1 MRTCFV
7 PFCDSKNKDQP
18 NRTMFT
24 VPKEPVLFAQWADLL
39 PKVRTLRSID
49 RVCYLHFRP
58 EDVVYTFDHC
68 INGQIFKIHRD
79 RPRLK
84 PDALPCLEL
93 TTKEELLSYKVKN
106 RLPTNPK
113 VIKVSENTIADQI
126 YDLITE
132 EQSPTNEPK
141 FNTEEIDEIPQPL
154 EDNNC
159 SIIVNFEEHSE
170 NITNQEPL
178 TNDEQENQIIA
189 DLITEETNYECEETL
204 NATKQHL
211 ALNKILDL
219 FNLLYDNVYE
229 VIAPNTLWGIH
240 RCPNRSLICFT
251 YMDVM
256 KLQVSK
262 MISITPDGL
271 VQLIFHSSIIKTLQL
286 VQDIDDFDSM
296 SVLLNQ
302 VDMWRLCFGK
312 LTDSN
317 AECEIIVEPNDD
329 NSWSTDE
336 NDQVFLCK
344 QCLQASKDDIE
355 MNL

>member
-18 NRTMFT
+18 NRTMFL
-24 VPKEPVLFAQWADLL
+24 VPKEPVLFAQWAELL

-84 PDALPCLEL
+84 PDALPCLEM
-93 TTKEELLSYKVKN
+93 TTKEELLSYKVKH
-106 RLPTNPK
+106 RLRSNA
-113 VIKVSENTIADQI
+113 KVSENTIADQI
-126 YDLITE
+126 SDLITE
-132 EQSPTNEPK
+132 KQSPDNETK
-141 FNTEEIDEIPQPL
+141 MNTEEIDEILLPL
-154 EDNNC
+154 EDNKC
-159 SIIVNFEEHSE
+159 GIIVNFEDDNE
-170 NITNQEPL
+170 NITNQETR
-178 TNDEQENQIIA
+178 TNNESENQIID
-189 DLITEETNYECEETL
+189 DLITEETSYECEETL
-204 NATKQHL
+204 NTNKQHL
-211 ALNKILDL
+211 VLNKILDL

-240 RCPNRSLICFT
+240 RCPHRSMICFT
-251 YMDVM
+251 YMDVT

-271 VQLIFHSSIIKTLQL
+271 VQLIIHGSTIKTLEL

-329 NSWSTDE
+329 NSWSTDD
-336 NDQVFLCK
+336 NAQIFLCK
-344 QCLQASKDDIE
+344 QCLQASKDDID